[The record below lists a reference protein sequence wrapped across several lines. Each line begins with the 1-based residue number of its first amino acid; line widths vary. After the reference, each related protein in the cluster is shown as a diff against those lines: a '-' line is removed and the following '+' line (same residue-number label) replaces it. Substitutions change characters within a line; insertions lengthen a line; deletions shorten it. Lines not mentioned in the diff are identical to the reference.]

1 MRGTEEEHPAYTG
14 APQRLLEQ
22 QSSTLLAPGT
32 SFVEES
38 FSTDEAGDDS
48 QGAHNL
54 NPSEIH
60 HMRSSH

>member
-14 APQRLLEQ
+14 APQRLLKQ

-32 SFVEES
+32 SFVEDS

-48 QGAHNL
+48 HK
-54 NPSEIH
+54 EH
-60 HMRSSH
+60 TT